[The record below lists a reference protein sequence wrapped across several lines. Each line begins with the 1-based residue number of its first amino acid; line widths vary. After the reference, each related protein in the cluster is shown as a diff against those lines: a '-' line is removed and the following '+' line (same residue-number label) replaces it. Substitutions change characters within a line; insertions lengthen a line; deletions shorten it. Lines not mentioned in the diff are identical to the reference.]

1 MGQLDFIETHQGQ
14 MTEPIGIELKMMK
27 NTIRCVVVS
36 ALVTAVLST
45 WCSAAGDPG
54 RTDSALIRARS
65 GGAGLVKQVCDLIYQ
80 GQFSRAKRLIE
91 ASASR
96 LSQSDR
102 LRALAGIIAQYD
114 AIQEDRSLTRKD
126 AFNEQLDELK
136 ALGINHADESLVRIV
151 ANDTLDPNDP
161 NEGDIITE
169 SLSVIAR
176 ASEFADDK
184 QRNALFDDAY
194 VKEIVHRAIDRAAQY
209 EADGKWLEAYSE
221 CHAWLKAIDPN
232 NQGYEEH
239 ADALWDKI
247 VISSSFE
254 DSPCE
259 TSQER
264 YQGVR
269 KEIFQRVIRTLGG
282 NYVAGIDYAE
292 MATLALERCKLL
304 AEVMAVRPQDANDM
318 VNYERP
324 EPDELTAWGATMDT
338 LLAEVKRSPTGL
350 NIKQFLQYFDRVL
363 ALNQTTVTLP
373 EAILIAQFSE
383 ATLSGLD
390 PHTAIIWPRQVE
402 DFNKAMTNEFTGVGI
417 EISKEKGLL
426 TVASLLLDTPAYR
439 SGLDAGD
446 VIEAVNGVLT
456 KDMSLHCAVKKIT
469 GPKGTEVNLTIR
481 NADTDQLKEV
491 TITRDRIV
499 VPTIRGWL
507 RHESGEWEHLVDE
520 KERIAYVR
528 LTSFSG
534 ETADDFEDVLRSIEG
549 DGLNGLIV
557 DLRANAGGLLSSAVA
572 ITNKFIRRGLIVST
586 QPQYGSQPEYSWAEA
601 KDTHPDYPMVVL
613 VNSASASASEI
624 VSGALADDKYERAV
638 LVGNRTH
645 GKGSVQVIVSD
656 PVYGAHLKYTMA
668 YYHLPS
674 GQRVNSQEAREKL
687 GLTDW
692 GVAPDVPIRLRS
704 DELKA
709 LWDIQRDNAVLVQA
723 KHVKSDSAV
732 EKHTIQ
738 EILKA
743 DPQLAVALLVV
754 RTKQIEAA
762 APVVAMH

>member
-1 MGQLDFIETHQGQ
+1 
-14 MTEPIGIELKMMK
+14 MK
-27 NTIRCVVVS
+27 KEIQYIVIS
-36 ALVTAVLST
+36 ALITAALST
-45 WCSAAGDPG
+45 WCSAAGGPG
-54 RTDSALIRARS
+54 QTGSALIPTRS
-65 GGAGLVKQVCDLIYQ
+65 GGEGLVKQVCGLIYQ

-102 LRALAGIIAQYD
+102 VRALVGIIAQYD
-114 AIQEDRSLTRKD
+114 AIQKERSLTRKD

-136 ALGINHADESLVRIV
+136 ALASKDLGGSPVETV
-151 ANDTLDPNDP
+151 AEHSLDPNDP
-161 NEGDIITE
+161 NEVDIITE
-169 SLSVIAR
+169 SLSVIAK
-176 ASEFADDK
+176 ASEFADSK
-184 QRNALFDDAY
+184 QRDALFNDVY
-194 VKEIVHRAIDRAAQY
+194 VKGIVQRAIDRAAQY
-209 EADGKWLEAYSE
+209 EVEGKWLEAYSE

-232 NQGYEEH
+232 NQGYKEY
-239 ADALWDKI
+239 ADTLWDKI

-269 KEIFQRVIRTLGG
+269 KEIFQRVIRTLGR

-292 MATLALERCKLL
+292 MATLGLERCKLL
-304 AEVMAVRPQDANDM
+304 AEVMAVRPQDVNDT
-318 VNYERP
+318 VAYERP
-324 EPDELTAWGATMDT
+324 EHNELTAWTATMDT

-363 ALNQTTVTLP
+363 ALNKTTVTLP

-417 EISKEKGLL
+417 EISKEKGQL
-426 TVASLLLDTPAYR
+426 TVASLLLDTPAYK

-446 VIEAVNGVLT
+446 VIEAVNGVKT

-481 NADTDQLKEV
+481 NADTDQLKEI
-491 TITRDRIV
+491 TITRDKIV

-507 RHESGEWEHLVDE
+507 RHESGDWEHMVDTD
-520 KERIAYVR
+520 ERIAYVR

-534 ETADDFEDVLRSIEG
+534 ETADDFEDVLRSIEEE
-549 DGLNGLIV
+549 GLNGLIV

-572 ITNKFIRRGLIVST
+572 VTNKFIRRGLIVST
-586 QPQYGSQPEYSWAEA
+586 QPQYGSQPEYSWADA
-601 KDTHPDYPMVVL
+601 KDTHPEYPMVVL
-613 VNSASASASEI
+613 VNGASASASEI
-624 VSGALADDKYERAV
+624 VSGALADEKYERAV

-687 GLTDW
+687 GLNDW

-704 DELKA
+704 DELKE
-709 LWDIQRDNAVLVQA
+709 LWGIQRDNAVLVQA
-723 KHVKSDSAV
+723 RHVKSDSAI

-762 APVVAMH
+762 VPVVAMH

>member
-1 MGQLDFIETHQGQ
+1 
-14 MTEPIGIELKMMK
+14 MK
-27 NTIRCVVVS
+27 KTIRCVVVS
-36 ALVTAVLST
+36 VLITAMLSIVG
-45 WCSAAGDPG
+45 SAAGYSG
-54 RTDSALIRARS
+54 RADTAVFQAQA
-65 GGAGLVKQVCDLIYQ
+65 GGKGLVKQVCDLIYE

-91 ASASR
+91 ASSSGLR
-96 LSQSDR
+96 QSERVRD
-102 LRALAGIIAQYD
+102 LAGVIAEYD
-114 AIQEDRSLTRKD
+114 AIQEGRSLARKD
-126 AFNEQLDELK
+126 AFNEQMDELK
-136 ALGINHADESLVRIV
+136 TLASRGANESPIQTVAD
-151 ANDTLDPNDP
+151 AKQDPDGP
-161 NEGDIITE
+161 NEVDIITE

-176 ASEFADDK
+176 ASEFADNE

-194 VKEIVHRAIDRAAQY
+194 VKEIIQRAIDRAAQY
-209 EADGKWLEAYSE
+209 EVEGKWLEAYSE

-232 NQGYEEH
+232 NQGYKEY
-239 ADALWDKI
+239 ADTLWDKI

-264 YQGVR
+264 YQGIR
-269 KEIFQRVIRTLGG
+269 KEIFQRVVRTLGR

-292 MATLALERCKLL
+292 MATLGLKRCKLL
-304 AEVMAVRPQDANDM
+304 AEVMAHRPQDANDT

-324 EPDELTAWGATMDT
+324 EPDELTAWVATMDT

-350 NIKQFLQYFDRVL
+350 NIKQFLEYFDRVL
-363 ALNQTTVTLP
+363 ALNKTTVALP
-373 EAILIAQFSE
+373 EPILIAQFSD

-426 TVASLLLDTPAYR
+426 TVASLLLDTPAYK

-446 VIEAVNGVLT
+446 VIEAVNGVKT
-456 KDMSLHCAVKKIT
+456 KDMSLHCAVRKIT
-469 GPKGTEVNLTIR
+469 GPKGTQVNLLIR
-481 NADTDQLKEV
+481 NTDTDQLKEV

-507 RHESGEWEHLVDE
+507 RHESGQWEYMVDAD
-520 KERIAYVR
+520 ERIAYVR

-534 ETADDFEDVLRSIEG
+534 ETADDFEDVLRSIEA

-586 QPQYGSQPEYSWAEA
+586 EPQYGSPPEYSWADA
-601 KDTHPDYPMVVL
+601 KNTHPDYPMVVL
-613 VNSASASASEI
+613 VNGASASASEI

-687 GLTDW
+687 GLKDW

-704 DELKA
+704 DELKD

-723 KHVKSDSAV
+723 KHVKSDSVV

-738 EILKA
+738 ETLKA